1 MKKFK
6 VVLFDVDGT
15 LIDTDQLIINSYKE
29 LFRRFRPDY
38 KLTKDEEI
46 SFLGPTLASM
56 FPKYFNE
63 DFDLLFKVY
72 STYSHNHMREHAFV
86 YEHAEEVIKELKAKG
101 YRIGVVTSRFKSS
114 VMTVLNE
121 FDLTK
126 YFEIIISLD
135 DVNNP
140 KPSPE
145 GINKCLEFFNCSKD
159 ECLYIGDNLGDYNAS
174 VSAGVKSCLV
184 SWAKGRDNSLL
195 NPDYLLHSYLDLK
208 KILN

>member
-63 DFDLLFKVY
+63 DF
-72 STYSHNHMREHAFV
+72 
-86 YEHAEEVIKELKAKG
+86 
-101 YRIGVVTSRFKSS
+101 
-114 VMTVLNE
+114 
-121 FDLTK
+121 
-126 YFEIIISLD
+126 
-135 DVNNP
+135 
-140 KPSPE
+140 
-145 GINKCLEFFNCSKD
+145 
-159 ECLYIGDNLGDYNAS
+159 
-174 VSAGVKSCLV
+174 
-184 SWAKGRDNSLL
+184 NSLIT
-195 NPDYLLHSYLDLK
+195 SSACS
-208 KILN
+208 